1 MGKFEMVKL
10 LTLVEKYKVTHLF
23 VVPPLAIALAKN
35 PDMVKKYD
43 TSSLK
48 QILSGAA
55 PLGKDVMD
63 DCAKHLPH
71 GYGVTEASGTVCM
84 ENPREEAA
92 LSGTSGTLVPGVES
106 QILTLETMNPLS
118 PNQIGEILLRGPTMM
133 KGYLNNPSATKQTID
148 EEGWLHTGDIGY
160 FNEEGQFPD
169 AKAGEVP
176 IACVV
181 LSPKSSLTEDDVK
194 KFVAMQVAPFKK
206 LRRVSLI
213 NSLPKSSF
221 RKDFEKTTH

>member
-10 LTLVEKYKVTHLF
+10 LTLVEKYKVTHMF
-23 VVPPLAIALAKN
+23 VVPPVAIALAKN

-48 QILSGAA
+48 QILSSAA

-71 GYGVTEASGTVCM
+71 VRSYCK
-84 ENPREEAA
+84 
-92 LSGTSGTLVPGVES
+92 GVES
-106 QILTLETMNPLS
+106 QIVTLETMNPLS
-118 PNQIGEILLRGPTMM
+118 PNQIGEILFRGPTMM
-133 KGYLNNPSATKQTID
+133 KVKASPYASCR
-148 EEGWLHTGDIGY
+148 
-160 FNEEGQFPD
+160 FPD

-176 IACVV
+176 IAYVV

-194 KFVAMQVAPFKK
+194 KFVAMQVAPFKR
-206 LRRVSLI
+206 LRRVSFI
-213 NSLPKSSF
+213 NSLPKSASGKIL
-221 RKDFEKTTH
+221 RRQLINKKVQSKIQDTN